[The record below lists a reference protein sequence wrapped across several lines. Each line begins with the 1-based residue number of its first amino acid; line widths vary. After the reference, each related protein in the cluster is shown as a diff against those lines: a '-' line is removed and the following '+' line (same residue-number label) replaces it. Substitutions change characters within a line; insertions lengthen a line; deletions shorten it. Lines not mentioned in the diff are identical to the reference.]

1 MPKTRTKNGTAIPYC
16 QMTNRTISSFLSL
29 HSFMN
34 ALFSKDI
41 IWEISTE
48 IHKAFPLPNFQSFI
62 LSLREWNKNRK
73 IDILNILTKRLQWEG
88 SETTSVRRVKTLSCL
103 DVPYE
108 GKIIEDLK
116 SSKAKI
122 CGDFHPVH
130 YKKKMVPCSIFC
142 LCWFSKSL

>member
-1 MPKTRTKNGTAIPYC
+1 MPKKRTNNGTAIPYW

-29 HSFMN
+29 HSFRN

-48 IHKAFPLPNFQSFI
+48 IHKAFQSFI
-62 LSLREWNKNRK
+62 LSLREWNKNGK
-73 IDILNILTKRLQWEG
+73 IDILSILTKRLQWEG

-108 GKIIEDLK
+108 GKIIQDLK

-130 YKKKMVPCSIFC
+130 YKKKMMPCSIFFAYANFLEVC
-142 LCWFSKSL
+142 S